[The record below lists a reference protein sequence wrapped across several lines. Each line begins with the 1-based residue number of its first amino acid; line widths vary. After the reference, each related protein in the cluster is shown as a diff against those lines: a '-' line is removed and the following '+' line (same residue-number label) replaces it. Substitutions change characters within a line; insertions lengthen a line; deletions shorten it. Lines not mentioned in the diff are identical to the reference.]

1 MTIGLTMKPST
12 DSSIFSSL
20 SKKSPT
26 NKSSLTKKS
35 DGASRRDD
43 SRECNNGDTNDRS
56 TKIPNL
62 EGSETFESS
71 LWSQVDSVGSKGNL
85 NLDWDNLPTVKER
98 SKNDCRE
105 DLHNNHDR
113 NASPQRDNIECPT
126 SEKSSPPKSVS
137 SLSLLASDQCSQQ
150 SSHHTLSEKL
160 EILSRKSMGSTR
172 CSQSNHSK
180 GSVGKRSPSV
190 NQNCKSDHSV
200 SKEAYLKDNTYD
212 DTLNQLL
219 MKASA
224 NASFSTYDGISTF
237 PEQVSRRKNHDNHNL
252 LLDNNDEKS
261 RISAIQDGACPQHY
275 EDGSVTEIKQCVTD
289 VSESETDLLSWDY
302 TKILADAYMVL
313 QDWDVAL
320 EFFIEARGLLV
331 DDLFDKSLMDET
343 ESNTL
348 IWLSW
353 NESEILLGSG
363 IIYFQRAMEIL
374 RTLKEPAE
382 DKSIN
387 SKLSQLSQ
395 IARTKHQKELND
407 TLRESL
413 RLLNEALQLKVQ
425 MQAFLDGDQA
435 TPKVSLELDQDEN
448 FLSGEYYEDH
458 TQFMRLQISIARTH
472 YFMGKAHFNLC
483 ELSSARKRYRYAL
496 DIYHNVANSL
506 DGMEDDSKVHYQ
518 FSWQNKFGLASLFT
532 ATGDFHKARG
542 HVIKAKASY
551 EKAYSMYATIQ
562 DSACLGSSVYFE
574 DHIVESIVDVNLK
587 LASLE
592 RRSGKWSAALQY
604 VTDARDM
611 LHSELKHNCCSAH
624 PTINNK
630 CREFPV
636 LRQRA
641 LNMEKKLYEVY
652 VSLKKIY
659 DCAGNTTESM
669 KALNEAHK
677 ARHHQ
682 KQVDDDD
689 KKVQLASIIMHFG
702 HHHECVSNFN
712 LALVCYK
719 LTLNIIRGKFP
730 DLGSKLAPCGHE
742 EPTYSVLQFEAKL
755 LNAVGKMYMKTD
767 SNSQA
772 KGYLKKAIS
781 AHVYAEVLRP
791 FDEHAA
797 TSINKEQHPLEMKE
811 DFPIKMSLFK
821 DFMEV
826 LTNLAQVIHCSAGTI
841 PLDLT
846 QASLL
851 GSSLQYLKDK
861 LSEIDNNAAAYI
873 CFMLAIS
880 FWKLRHDYCASV
892 ILIHESFRFIGEE
905 KGIRGMFDYRM
916 EHKPYEYS
924 KGQMYEALGDIQSEA
939 GEYHDS
945 IEAYLKS
952 VVVLMQVLKENP
964 ADFLLSRVQLVD
976 KIVYIKIKLGVVH
989 RSTHHYPAS
998 LKSMMDALMLAATA
1012 NGIDTERTNTFDCNW
1027 EKIDWETKASNL
1039 DQKQMIMFAE
1049 IFYQLAETL
1058 VDQKIKAKRAYSIA
1072 YELISKVYEEDHST
1086 VIKYKAAVTETDSF
1100 DWKKDIWSIMHC
1112 VVDHKYI
1119 DPM

>member
-20 SKKSPT
+20 SKKT
-26 NKSSLTKKS
+26 CRTKKS
-35 DGASRRDD
+35 DVASIRDD
-43 SRECNNGDTNDRS
+43 SKECKDNNTNDKS
-56 TKIPNL
+56 PKIPNL

-71 LWSQVDSVGSKGNL
+71 LWSQVDSIASKGNP
-85 NLDWDNLPTVKER
+85 NRDWDEPQPTLKEPN
-98 SKNDCRE
+98 KIDCRE
-105 DLHNNHDR
+105 DIQTHPSR
-113 NASPQRDNIECPT
+113 IASAQRENGESPATEKPT
-126 SEKSSPPKSVS
+126 TPKSVS
-137 SLSLLASDQCSQQ
+137 SVSLLASDQSSHQ

-160 EILSRKSMGSTR
+160 EILSRRSMCSTR
-172 CSQSNHSK
+172 SNHSK
-180 GSVGKRSPSV
+180 GSTGKRSA
-190 NQNCKSDHSV
+190 NNNCKSEHV
-200 SKEAYLKDNTYD
+200 CKESYLKDNTHD
-212 DTLNQLL
+212 DTLSQLL

-237 PEQVSRRKNHDNHNL
+237 PEQLSGTKNRDNHNL
-252 LLDNNDEKS
+252 LLDDNDEKS
-261 RISAIQDGACPQHY
+261 RLSAIQDGACPQNY
-275 EDGSVTEIKQCVTD
+275 EDRSITEIKQCVTD

-302 TKILADAYMVL
+302 TKTLADAYMVL

-320 EFFIEARGLLV
+320 EFFIEARGLLI

-343 ESNTL
+343 DSNTL

-353 NESEILLGSG
+353 NESEILQGSG
-363 IIYFQRAMEIL
+363 IIYFQRGMETL
-374 RTLKEPAE
+374 KTLKEPSE

-395 IARTKHQKELND
+395 IARMKHQKEIND

-413 RLLNEALQLKVQ
+413 RLLNEALQLKEQ
-425 MQAFLDGDQA
+425 MQAFLDGDLP
-435 TPKVSLELDQDEN
+435 TPNAILDLDQDEHL
-448 FLSGEYYEDH
+448 LSGEYYEEH
-458 TQFMRLQISIARTH
+458 TQFLRLQLSIARNH

-483 ELSSARKRYRYAL
+483 ELSSARKRYRNAL
-496 DIYHNVANSL
+496 DIYHKVANSL
-506 DGMEDDSKVHYQ
+506 DGMEDDSKIHHQ

-532 ATGDFHKARG
+532 ATGDFHKAKG
-542 HVIKAKASY
+542 HVVKAKASY
-551 EKAYSMYATIQ
+551 EKAYSLYVTIQ
-562 DSACLGSSVYFE
+562 DSACLGSSLYFE

-611 LHSELKHNCCSAH
+611 LQSELKHDCCSAH
-624 PTINNK
+624 PTMNNK
-630 CREFPV
+630 CRDFPV
-636 LRQRA
+636 LRNRS

-677 ARHHQ
+677 AKNNR
-682 KQVDDDD
+682 KQVDDGDQ
-689 KKVQLASIIMHFG
+689 KVQLASIIMHFG
-702 HHHECVSNFN
+702 DHHECVSNYN
-712 LALVCYK
+712 LALICYK

-730 DLGSKLAPCGHE
+730 DLSSKLPQSGHE

-767 SNSQA
+767 SNPQA

-791 FDEHAA
+791 FDQHEA
-797 TSINKEQHPLEMKE
+797 TSINKEQHPLAMKE
-811 DFPIKMSLFK
+811 DFPIKTSLFK

-826 LTNLAQVIHCSAGTI
+826 LTNLAQVLHCSTDMT

-846 QASLL
+846 QSSLL
-851 GSSLQYLKDK
+851 GSSLQFLKDK

-892 ILIHESFRFIGEE
+892 ILIHESFRFIGED

-945 IEAYLKS
+945 VEAYVKA
-952 VVVLMQVLKENP
+952 VVVFMQVLQENP
-964 ADFLLSRVQLVD
+964 ADFCLSRAELVD
-976 KIVYIKIKLGVVH
+976 KIIYIKIKLGMVH
-989 RSTHHYPAS
+989 RASHHYPAS
-998 LKSMMDALMLAATA
+998 LKSMMDSLMLAATA

-1027 EKIDWETKASNL
+1027 EKIDWETNASSL
-1039 DQKQMIMFAE
+1039 DQKQITIFAE

-1058 VDQKIKAKRAYSIA
+1058 VDQKLKAKKAYSIA
-1072 YELISKVYEEDHST
+1072 YKLISKVYEEDHSL
-1086 VIKYKAAVTETDSF
+1086 VIKYKAAVTENESF

-1112 VVDHKYI
+1112 VVDHKYV